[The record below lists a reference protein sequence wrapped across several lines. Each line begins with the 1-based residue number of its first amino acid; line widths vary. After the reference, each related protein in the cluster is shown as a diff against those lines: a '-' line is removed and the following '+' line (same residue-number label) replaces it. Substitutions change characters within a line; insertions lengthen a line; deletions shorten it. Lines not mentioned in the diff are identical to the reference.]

1 MMRYQY
7 HVVPFIGQIKGGK
20 FSNANAQTVSKQ
32 LQDVIGR
39 TVERGWEFY
48 SIEKVGIEV
57 QPGCLGVF
65 IGGKSSYVNF
75 DQIIFRQPVD
85 R

>member
-1 MMRYQY
+1 MRYRY

-20 FSNANAQTVSKQ
+20 FSKDNAQTVSKQ
-32 LQDVIGR
+32 LQEVIER

-57 QPGCLGVF
+57 QPGCLGAF
-65 IGGKSSYVNF
+65 IGRKSSYVNF

-85 R
+85 S